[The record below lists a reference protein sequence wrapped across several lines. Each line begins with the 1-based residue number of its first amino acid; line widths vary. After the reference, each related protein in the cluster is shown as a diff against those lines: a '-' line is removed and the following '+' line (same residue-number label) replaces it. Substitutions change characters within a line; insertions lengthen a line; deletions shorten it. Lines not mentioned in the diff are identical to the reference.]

1 MCRLRCGACTR
12 TGTGLY
18 FQAMESSPYI
28 HFFSWA
34 SRVSIELPVGF
45 EEQLEDPDTN
55 SAVYADDLDDEDE
68 PGARVMTKMTAV
80 PVESSDAY
88 RSLAAAS
95 AEIDSRSV
103 EHQRECAVDGASAVR
118 QILSYRDDE
127 AEIDVIRHET
137 VAQLGNVVFSII
149 CLAPASRRTDY
160 LPAFDHAADSAR
172 FILLT
177 TTGEAT

>member
-1 MCRLRCGACTR
+1 
-12 TGTGLY
+12 
-18 FQAMESSPYI
+18 MEVSPYI

-34 SRVSIELPVGF
+34 TRVSIELPVGF
-45 EEQLEDPDTN
+45 EEQLEDPDSN

-103 EHQRECAVDGASAVR
+103 EHHGNASLTA
-118 QILSYRDDE
+118 
-127 AEIDVIRHET
+127 
-137 VAQLGNVVFSII
+137 
-149 CLAPASRRTDY
+149 RRR
-160 LPAFDHAADSAR
+160 SGR
-172 FILLT
+172 F
-177 TTGEAT
+177 